1 MFSSFVTMSLSI
13 KKDSSLK
20 NNMVADPDELLLS
33 KKSYQ
38 SINEAQQ

>member
-1 MFSSFVTMSLSI
+1 MFSSFVTMLLSI

-20 NNMVADPDELLLS
+20 NNIVAEPELVLS
-33 KKSYQ
+33 EKSTQ